1 MAYRKLRD
9 RLVVATKY
17 TSDWGL
23 YDAANPGVQKG
34 QTANHGG
41 NSRRSLHMSVRE
53 SLRRLQTDWI
63 DILYV
68 HWWDY
73 TASIEEVV
81 DSLHL
86 LVQQGKVLY
95 LGISNTP
102 AWIVSAANTYAKAHG
117 KTQFSVYS
125 GQWNVLARDL
135 EREIIPMARAFG
147 MAITPW
153 GVLGAGKFQTVE
165 EVKEREKAGETLRP
179 FGGGREV
186 EMSEALAKVAAEHG
200 TKSVVAIAIAYVRR
214 KGALLGVHNVFPVV
228 GGRKI
233 EQLKDN
239 IAALDIWLT
248 EDQVAF
254 LEKVKEFDL
263 GYPSGNIGDD
273 PNMSGVVSVMSSNS
287 AFLTFPWAT
296 SK

>member
-1 MAYRKLRD
+1 MAQHQIRD
-9 RLVVATKY
+9 RLVIATKY
-17 TSDWGL
+17 TSDCGM
-23 YDAANPGVQKG
+23 YNFEKPGAQKG
-34 QTANHGG
+34 QRANHGG
-41 NSRRSLHMSVRE
+41 NSRRALHMSVRD

-81 DSLHL
+81 DSLHV

-125 GQWNVLARDL
+125 GKWSLLARDL
-135 EREIIPMARAFG
+135 EREIVPMARAFG
-147 MAITPW
+147 MAISPW
-153 GVLGAGKFQTVE
+153 GVLGSGKFQTKE
-165 EVKEREKAGETLRP
+165 AIEEREKAGEPLRP
-179 FGGGREV
+179 YGGGRED

-200 TKSVVAIAIAYVRR
+200 TSSVVAIALAYILR
-214 KGALLGVHNVFPVV
+214 KAALLGLHDVFPVV
-228 GGRKI
+228 GGRKV

-239 IAALDIWLT
+239 ISALSMRLT
-248 EDQVAF
+248 EEQVAF
-254 LEKVKEFDL
+254 LESVKEFDV
-263 GYPSGNIGDD
+263 GYPTEFIGED
-273 PNMSGVVSVMSSNS
+273 PNVTGVAGPMTATS
-287 AFLTFPWAT
+287 AYLTFPGST
-296 SK
+296 GR